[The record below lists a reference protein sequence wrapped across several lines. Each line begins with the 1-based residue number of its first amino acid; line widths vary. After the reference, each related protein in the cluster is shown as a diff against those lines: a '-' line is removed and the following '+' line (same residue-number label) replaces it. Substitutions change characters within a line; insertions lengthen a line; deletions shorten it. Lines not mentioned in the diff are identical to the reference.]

1 MKIAIIGA
9 GNVGASIA
17 SLLISKQMC
26 DEIALIDINQNLANA
41 KAIDLSQMSIALGL
55 DIMVVGGDDYQ
66 ILSDFDI
73 VIITAGV
80 ARKDGQSRA
89 ELAKINANIVAQA
102 SSKIAKFAP
111 NSTIIVV
118 TNPLDIMVYVAF
130 KASGFN
136 RKKIIG
142 MAGELDSARLKFAL
156 KNHLDTSVTDS
167 KSCVIGMHN
176 DDMICLVDENL
187 SIDEYEN
194 IRSQTINGGAKI
206 VKLMNT
212 SAFYAPAAGV
222 INICQA
228 LINEDSKVL
237 SCSVL
242 DDNLIAFSRL
252 VKISKDGVK
261 EILELNLKPKDRE
274 ILDKSIEEFIIYIK
288 NFNINGANINFS

>member
-55 DIMVVGGDDYQ
+55 DIMVIGGNDYQ

-89 ELAKINANIVAQA
+89 ELAKINANIVAKA
-102 SSKIAKFAP
+102 SSQIAKFAP

-136 RKKIIG
+136 RRKIIG

-156 KNHLDTSVTDS
+156 KNHLGTSVTDS

-176 DDMICLVDENL
+176 DNMICLVDENL

-228 LINEDSKVL
+228 LIDEDSKVL

-274 ILDKSIEEFIIYIK
+274 ILDKSIEEFIICIK
-288 NFNINGANINFS
+288 NLNIKGDNINFS

>member
-26 DEIALIDINQNLANA
+26 DEIVLIDINQNLANA

-89 ELAKINANIVAQA
+89 ELAKINANIVAKA
-102 SSKIAKFAP
+102 SSQIAKFAP

-136 RKKIIG
+136 RRKIIG

-156 KNHLDTSVTDS
+156 KNHLGTSVTDS

-288 NFNINGANINFS
+288 NFNINGDNINFS

>member
-55 DIMVVGGDDYQ
+55 DIMVIGGNDYQ

-89 ELAKINANIVAQA
+89 ELAKINSNIVAQA
-102 SSKIAKFAP
+102 SSQITEFAP

-156 KNHLDTSVTDS
+156 KNHLGTSVTDS

-261 EILELNLKPKDRE
+261 EILELNLKLKDRE

>member
-55 DIMVVGGDDYQ
+55 DIMVVGGDDYKL
-66 ILSDFDI
+66 LSDFDI

-102 SSKIAKFAP
+102 SSQIAKFAP

-156 KNHLDTSVTDS
+156 KNHLQKSVTDS

-176 DDMICLVDENL
+176 DNMICLVDENL

-228 LINEDSKVL
+228 LINEDPKVL

-288 NFNINGANINFS
+288 NFNINGDNINFS

>member
-55 DIMVVGGDDYQ
+55 DIMVIGGNDYQ
-66 ILSDFDI
+66 ILSDFNI

-89 ELAKINANIVAQA
+89 ELAKINSNIAQA
-102 SSKIAKFAP
+102 SSQIAKFAP

-156 KNHLDTSVTDS
+156 KNHLQKSVTDS

-176 DDMICLVDENL
+176 DDMVCLVDENL
-187 SIDEYEN
+187 SVDEYEN

-242 DDNLIAFSRL
+242 DDNLIAFTRL

-288 NFNINGANINFS
+288 NLNIKGDNINFS

>member
-55 DIMVVGGDDYQ
+55 DIMVVGGDDYKL
-66 ILSDFDI
+66 LSDFDI

-80 ARKDGQSRA
+80 ARKDGQSRV

-102 SSKIAKFAP
+102 SSQITEFAP

-156 KNHLDTSVTDS
+156 KNHLGTSVTDS

-261 EILELNLKPKDRE
+261 EILELNLKLKDRE

>member
-55 DIMVVGGDDYQ
+55 DIMVVGGDDYKL
-66 ILSDFDI
+66 LSDFDI

-80 ARKDGQSRA
+80 ARKDGQSRV

-102 SSKIAKFAP
+102 SSQITEFAP

-156 KNHLDTSVTDS
+156 KNHLGTSVTDS

>member
-55 DIMVVGGDDYQ
+55 DIMVIGGNDYQ

-89 ELAKINANIVAQA
+89 ELAKINSNIVAQA
-102 SSKIAKFAP
+102 SSQIAKFAP

-142 MAGELDSARLKFAL
+142 MVPRERKR
-156 KNHLDTSVTDS
+156 
-167 KSCVIGMHN
+167 
-176 DDMICLVDENL
+176 ICCINL
-187 SIDEYEN
+187 
-194 IRSQTINGGAKI
+194 G
-206 VKLMNT
+206 
-212 SAFYAPAAGV
+212 
-222 INICQA
+222 
-228 LINEDSKVL
+228 
-237 SCSVL
+237 
-242 DDNLIAFSRL
+242 
-252 VKISKDGVK
+252 
-261 EILELNLKPKDRE
+261 
-274 ILDKSIEEFIIYIK
+274 
-288 NFNINGANINFS
+288 

>member
-1 MKIAIIGA
+1 MKTYRITSFNPSAKLPDLGLSSQLGSYFTIAIF
-9 GNVGASIA
+9 IA
-17 SLLISKQMC
+17 ILL
-26 DEIALIDINQNLANA
+26 
-41 KAIDLSQMSIALGL
+41 AI
-55 DIMVVGGDDYQ
+55 VCWF
-66 ILSDFDI
+66 ILSK
-73 VIITAGV
+73 TTLGY
-80 ARKDGQSRA
+80 Q
-89 ELAKINANIVAQA
+89 L
-102 SSKIAKFAP
+102 
-111 NSTIIVV
+111 
-118 TNPLDIMVYVAF
+118 

-156 KNHLDTSVTDS
+156 KNHLGTSVTDS

-176 DDMICLVDENL
+176 DNMICLVDENL

-228 LINEDSKVL
+228 LIDEDSKVL

-252 VKISKDGVK
+252 VKISKYGVK

-288 NFNINGANINFS
+288 NININGANINFS

>member
-17 SLLISKQMC
+17 SLLLSRQMC
-26 DEIALIDINQNLANA
+26 DNIALIDINSNLAQA
-41 KAIDLSQMSIALGL
+41 KAIDLSQMAIALSQSAK
-55 DIMVVGGDDYQ
+55 VVGGDNYE
-66 ILSDFDI
+66 LLKDFDI

-80 ARKDGQSRA
+80 ARKDGQSRS
-89 ELAKINANIVAQA
+89 ELAKINASIVAD
-102 SSKIAKFAP
+102 SSKKIAKFAP

-118 TNPLDIMVYVAF
+118 TNPLDIMVYVAY
-130 KASGFN
+130 KSSGFN
-136 RKKIIG
+136 KRKIIG

-156 KNHLDTSVTDS
+156 QNYLNKDMKNS

-176 DDMICLVDENL
+176 DNMICLSSENL
-187 SIDEYEN
+187 SSNEFEN
-194 IRSQTINGGAKI
+194 IKYQTINGGALI

-228 LINEDSKVL
+228 LIYGDLKPL

-242 DDNLIAFSRL
+242 DDNLVAFSRL
-252 VKISKDGVK
+252 VKIDKNGVK
-261 EILELNLKPKDRE
+261 KLLELNLEQKDRE
-274 ILDKSIEEFIIYIK
+274 ILDKSIDEFII
-288 NFNINGANINFS
+288 NINNLNLNGI

>member
-102 SSKIAKFAP
+102 SSQIAKFAP
-111 NSTIIVV
+111 NSIIIVV

-156 KNHLDTSVTDS
+156 KNHLQKSVTDS

-176 DDMICLVDENL
+176 DNMICLVDENL

-228 LINEDSKVL
+228 LIDEDSKVL

-274 ILDKSIEEFIIYIK
+274 ILDKSIEEFIICIK
-288 NFNINGANINFS
+288 NLNIKGDNINFS